1 VRTFTLV
8 CFGIGAVVAAVACPG
23 FFSASAAEFPTK
35 PVRLVVPLSPGG
47 PADTVARLVAPQVS
61 ERLGQPVV
69 VDNRAG
75 ASTIV
80 GTEIVARSPADGYTM
95 LMITTTHTV
104 NPSVIR
110 KLPYDLA
117 SDFTPVTL
125 TASAPFAI
133 VVNPQ
138 VAARNVK
145 ELIELARSRPGAINY
160 GTSGIGSSMHLT
172 TALFESAAN
181 ISMTHIPYK
190 GAGPA
195 LIDLLGWQLLLVSSC
210 ALAAMPHVVGGRLRA
225 IAVTSLRRLAA
236 MPSLPTVAE
245 SGFPGFE
252 SSSWNGVV
260 LPAKTPQGIVSGLH
274 RSIAAVVTSAPVA
287 ERLAKEGA
295 EAGGNSPAEFAAYI
309 RSETTKWASVI
320 KRIGIKPE

>member
-1 VRTFTLV
+1 MRALALAYL
-8 CFGIGAVVAAVACPG
+8 GIRVAAAAVAYLG
-23 FFSASAAEFPTK
+23 LFSAHAAAFPKK

-47 PADTVARLVAPQVS
+47 PADTVARLIAPQVS

-80 GTEIVARSPADGYTM
+80 GSEIVARSPADGYTM

-110 KLPYDLA
+110 KLPYDLV
-117 SDFTPVTL
+117 SDFTPVTM

-133 VVNPQ
+133 VVHPQ

-172 TALFESAAN
+172 TALFESVAN
-181 ISMTHIPYK
+181 VSMTHVPYK

-195 LIDLLGWQLLLVSSC
+195 LTDLIGGQIQLVSSS
-210 ALAAMPHVVGGRLRA
+210 ALAALPHVVSGRLRA
-225 IAVTSLRRLAA
+225 IAVTSLRRLGA

-245 SGFPGFE
+245 SGFTGFE

-274 RSIAAVVTSAPVA
+274 RSIAAVVTSSPIA
-287 ERLAKEGA
+287 EKLAKEGA

-309 RSETTKWASVI
+309 RSETTKWAAVI